1 MSVNPGYFSSFFVIF
16 AVIFYFSIVSM
27 NKARTAISIFFIF
40 SFLYPSSSL
49 CILLLSGPI
58 YYPSFPSSSVLNG
71 TIAIVSVF
79 FAFLL
84 CLLFSSAMC
93 VSVLKIKCQENN
105 V

>member
-40 SFLYPSSSL
+40 SFLYPSSSF
-49 CILLLSGPI
+49 CILLSGPI

-71 TIAIVSVF
+71 TISIVSVF
-79 FAFLL
+79 FALLL